1 MDNLSVV
8 LELFLN
14 SLEVPILKLG
24 NSPVTLRAILQML
37 VLVALLYYLSG
48 KLRTL
53 IAERFLTRT
62 RMELGARRQ
71 QHEQPQLDEL
81 AHLLDLHEGRHGVPA
96 PGCFTIKPSASTRAK
111 ASRTGVGDTPRVR
124 ASSSMLSLAPG
135 ANAWVMSMS
144 VTIS

>member
-53 IAERFLTRT
+53 IAERFLIRT
-62 RMELGARRQ
+62 RMELGARQATGSIIRYIILAIGFAIIFQTPASISRPQRSGRAGWDGLRPAEHRQ
-71 QHEQPQLDEL
+71 QFYLR
-81 AHLLDLHEGRHGVPA
+81 RHHPLRA
-96 PGCFTIKPSASTRAK
+96 PHQG
-111 ASRTGVGDTPRVR
+111 
-124 ASSSMLSLAPG
+124 
-135 ANAWVMSMS
+135 W
-144 VTIS
+144 